1 MKKLI
6 LNRNKIKLTSII
18 ILFISLMAGTS
29 ASGQT
34 DSLPWAQAVEKKEM
48 TTLSLSEIL
57 NRIDANNPGL
67 QQFKLKTKSSF
78 ALGEASRAWTAPS
91 IGLGMSEFP
100 YGSVSKT
107 NNGMMPRKMLMLRL
121 QQMFP
126 NFSKQKAEQKY
137 EQSFANQN
145 KDDRASMK
153 NMLFSQAKMAYYDAF
168 IAEKKLTVVQEQQKQ
183 LQLLIQIAEG
193 RLAYNKA
200 LLPNIYKARAKLSDL
215 QSVEVKLQ
223 SKTGQSVSLLNSL
236 MNRPLDAQLSIDTAI
251 NLQQGQINILQMDS
265 TLVLKNR
272 TDILHTADAIQTIK
286 LKQKMVAQTAK
297 PTFGITLDNMRMPGF
312 ENNGMYTFSVMATMS
327 IPIAPWFSKGYKSK
341 INAIDYQIQAMQKM
355 KENQII
361 TALGN
366 IQKDWLN
373 LQSAKKDLEIFRN
386 KIIPA
391 YAQTYQSY
399 LNTFSENTG
408 DIYETLSAW
417 NDLTMKKMEYYDK
430 LGEILNIKIML
441 EAEMQISEY

>member
-1 MKKLI
+1 MVKRAGIKKIRKNQTGRNKTLIMKKLI

-145 KDDRASMK
+145 KDDRGTMK
-153 NMLFSQAKMAYYDAF
+153 NRLFAQAKMAYYDAF
-168 IAEKKLTVVQEQQKQ
+168 IAQKKLSVIEEQEKK
-183 LQLLIQIAEG
+183 LQLLIQVAEG

-200 LLPNIYKARAKLSDL
+200 SLPNIYKARAKLSDL
-215 QSVEVKLQ
+215 QSMQIKLQ
-223 SKTGQSVSLLNSL
+223 STSKQSIAILNSL
-236 MNRPLDAQLSIDTAI
+236 MNRPVNAALFIDTS
-251 NLQQGQINILQMDS
+251 NHFQEDQINILQVDS
-265 TLVLKNR
+265 AYVLKNR
-272 TDILHTADAIQTIK
+272 TDILHTADAIHTIK
-286 LKQKMVAQTAK
+286 LKQ
-297 PTFGITLDNMRMPGF
+297 
-312 ENNGMYTFSVMATMS
+312 
-327 IPIAPWFSKGYKSK
+327 
-341 INAIDYQIQAMQKM
+341 
-355 KENQII
+355 
-361 TALGN
+361 
-366 IQKDWLN
+366 
-373 LQSAKKDLEIFRN
+373 
-386 KIIPA
+386 
-391 YAQTYQSY
+391 
-399 LNTFSENTG
+399 
-408 DIYETLSAW
+408 
-417 NDLTMKKMEYYDK
+417 
-430 LGEILNIKIML
+430 
-441 EAEMQISEY
+441 